1 MISKEEENQSQ
12 KIAPSAIAVYLAAA
26 YVLSEKKF
34 RPGNRNGR
42 QPLNVF
48 DNDHK
53 IVMDKNGL

>member
-12 KIAPSAIAVYLAAA
+12 KIIPSAIAVHLAAA